1 MVRGFH
7 SLALVTVLALIEY
20 MILGVMV
27 GQARGR
33 YKIEAPATTG
43 DPMFE
48 RYFRVH
54 QNTLESLI
62 VFLPA
67 LWICGITAERQR
79 SGADRLGVHCRAS
92 GLRARLPGGSEG
104 PRGGRDDDLRRQRTA
119 DHRQPG
125 RHHRR
130 VSLSFRSGSR
140 STPRRHRP
148 RAGSDAAAT
157 QCRAATPARLPSMGE
172 AGQDRVRIA
181 REEGAQRCAGL
192 FGRRGHAQTSE
203 VILQHGHVL

>member
-7 SLALVTVLALIEY
+7 SLALVTILALIEY
-20 MILGVMV
+20 MVLGVMV

-67 LWICGITAERQR
+67 LWICGITL
-79 SGADRLGVHCRAS
+79 SGRGAALIGLVYIVARVVYVRGYLADPKGRAAGAMMTFAAS
-92 GLRARLPGGSEG
+92 GLLIIGSLVG
-104 PRGGRDDDLRRQRTA
+104 
-119 DHRQPG
+119 
-125 RHHRR
+125 
-130 VSLSFRSGSR
+130 
-140 STPRRHRP
+140 
-148 RAGSDAAAT
+148 
-157 QCRAATPARLPSMGE
+157 
-172 AGQDRVRIA
+172 II
-181 REEGAQRCAGL
+181 AGL
-192 FGRRGHAQTSE
+192 
-203 VILQHGHVL
+203 V

>member
-67 LWICGITAERQR
+67 LWICGITV
-79 SGADRLGVHCRAS
+79 SGRGAALIGLVYIVARVVYVRGYLADPKG
-92 GLRARLPGGSEG
+92 
-104 PRGGRDDDLRRQRTA
+104 
-119 DHRQPG
+119 
-125 RHHRR
+125 
-130 VSLSFRSGSR
+130 
-140 STPRRHRP
+140 
-148 RAGSDAAAT
+148 
-157 QCRAATPARLPSMGE
+157 RAA
-172 AGQDRVRIA
+172 
-181 REEGAQRCAGL
+181 GAMMTFAASALLIIGSLVGIIAGL
-192 FGRRGHAQTSE
+192 
-203 VILQHGHVL
+203 V

>member
-67 LWICGITAERQR
+67 LWICGITL
-79 SGADRLGVHCRAS
+79 SGRGAALIGLVYIVGRVVYVRGYLADPKGRAAGAMMTFAAS
-92 GLRARLPGGSEG
+92 GLLIIGSLIG
-104 PRGGRDDDLRRQRTA
+104 
-119 DHRQPG
+119 
-125 RHHRR
+125 
-130 VSLSFRSGSR
+130 
-140 STPRRHRP
+140 
-148 RAGSDAAAT
+148 
-157 QCRAATPARLPSMGE
+157 
-172 AGQDRVRIA
+172 II
-181 REEGAQRCAGL
+181 AGL
-192 FGRRGHAQTSE
+192 
-203 VILQHGHVL
+203 V

>member
-20 MILGVMV
+20 TILGVMV

-67 LWICGITAERQR
+67 LWICGITLSGRGAALLGLLYIVARVVYARGYLADPAKR
-79 SGADRLGVHCRAS
+79 SAGAIMTAAVSSLLILG
-92 GLRARLPGGSEG
+92 
-104 PRGGRDDDLRRQRTA
+104 
-119 DHRQPG
+119 
-125 RHHRR
+125 
-130 VSLSFRSGSR
+130 SLVG
-140 STPRRHRP
+140 
-148 RAGSDAAAT
+148 
-157 QCRAATPARLPSMGE
+157 
-172 AGQDRVRIA
+172 II
-181 REEGAQRCAGL
+181 AGL
-192 FGRRGHAQTSE
+192 VG
-203 VILQHGHVL
+203 

>member
-7 SLALVTVLALIEY
+7 SLALVTILALIEY

-67 LWICGITAERQR
+67 LWICGITL
-79 SGADRLGVHCRAS
+79 SGRGAALIGLVYIVGRVVYVRGYLADPKGRAAGAMMTFAAS
-92 GLRARLPGGSEG
+92 GLLIIGSLVG
-104 PRGGRDDDLRRQRTA
+104 
-119 DHRQPG
+119 
-125 RHHRR
+125 
-130 VSLSFRSGSR
+130 
-140 STPRRHRP
+140 
-148 RAGSDAAAT
+148 
-157 QCRAATPARLPSMGE
+157 
-172 AGQDRVRIA
+172 II
-181 REEGAQRCAGL
+181 AGL
-192 FGRRGHAQTSE
+192 
-203 VILQHGHVL
+203 V

>member
-67 LWICGITAERQR
+67 LWICGITL
-79 SGADRLGVHCRAS
+79 SGRGAALIGLVYIVGRVVYVRGYLADPKGRAAGAMMTFAAS
-92 GLRARLPGGSEG
+92 GLLIIGSLVG
-104 PRGGRDDDLRRQRTA
+104 
-119 DHRQPG
+119 
-125 RHHRR
+125 
-130 VSLSFRSGSR
+130 
-140 STPRRHRP
+140 
-148 RAGSDAAAT
+148 
-157 QCRAATPARLPSMGE
+157 
-172 AGQDRVRIA
+172 II
-181 REEGAQRCAGL
+181 AGL
-192 FGRRGHAQTSE
+192 
-203 VILQHGHVL
+203 V

>member
-54 QNTLESLI
+54 QNSLESLI

-67 LWICGITAERQR
+67 LWICGITL
-79 SGADRLGVHCRAS
+79 SGRGAALVGLLYIVARVVYVRGYLADPKGRA
-92 GLRARLPGGSEG
+92 
-104 PRGGRDDDLRRQRTA
+104 
-119 DHRQPG
+119 
-125 RHHRR
+125 
-130 VSLSFRSGSR
+130 
-140 STPRRHRP
+140 
-148 RAGSDAAAT
+148 AGAMMTFAAT
-157 QCRAATPARLPSMGE
+157 GLLIIGSLVGI
-172 AGQDRVRIA
+172 IA
-181 REEGAQRCAGL
+181 EL
-192 FGRRGHAQTSE
+192 
-203 VILQHGHVL
+203 V

>member
-20 MILGVMV
+20 MVLGVMV

-67 LWICGITAERQR
+67 LWICGITL
-79 SGADRLGVHCRAS
+79 SGRGAALIGLVYIVGRVVYVRGYLADPKGRAAGAMMTFAAS
-92 GLRARLPGGSEG
+92 GLLIIGSLVG
-104 PRGGRDDDLRRQRTA
+104 
-119 DHRQPG
+119 
-125 RHHRR
+125 
-130 VSLSFRSGSR
+130 
-140 STPRRHRP
+140 
-148 RAGSDAAAT
+148 
-157 QCRAATPARLPSMGE
+157 
-172 AGQDRVRIA
+172 II
-181 REEGAQRCAGL
+181 AGL
-192 FGRRGHAQTSE
+192 
-203 VILQHGHVL
+203 V

>member
-20 MILGVMV
+20 MVLGVMV

-67 LWICGITAERQR
+67 LWICGITL
-79 SGADRLGVHCRAS
+79 SGRGAALIGLVYIVARVVYVRGYLADPKG
-92 GLRARLPGGSEG
+92 
-104 PRGGRDDDLRRQRTA
+104 
-119 DHRQPG
+119 
-125 RHHRR
+125 
-130 VSLSFRSGSR
+130 
-140 STPRRHRP
+140 
-148 RAGSDAAAT
+148 
-157 QCRAATPARLPSMGE
+157 RAA
-172 AGQDRVRIA
+172 
-181 REEGAQRCAGL
+181 GAMMTFAASALLIIGSLVGIIAGL
-192 FGRRGHAQTSE
+192 
-203 VILQHGHVL
+203 V